1 MELRIYYTRDTCSFI
16 TYSHTVHLSYQR
28 HRLVTSDLLAS
39 WIRAM
44 AMRILFLRKMT
55 VRRMMASA
63 TEMMITGRERETTE
77 GVWGGDHERERFT
90 GLKDFTK

>member
-1 MELRIYYTRDTCSFI
+1 M
-16 TYSHTVHLSYQR
+16 
-28 HRLVTSDLLAS
+28 VTSDLLAS

-63 TEMMITGRERETTE
+63 TAMMITGRERVRPREKRQR
-77 GVWGGDHERERFT
+77 GRERERH
-90 GLKDFTK
+90 